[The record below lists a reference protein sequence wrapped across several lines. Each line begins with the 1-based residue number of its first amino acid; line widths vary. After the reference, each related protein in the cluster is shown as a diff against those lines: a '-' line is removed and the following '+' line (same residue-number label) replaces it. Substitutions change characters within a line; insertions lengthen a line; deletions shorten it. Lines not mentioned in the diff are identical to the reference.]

1 MKRAILCTLIAAA
14 LLLSAC
20 TRASESTVRAPDAG
34 APLTLCLGAG
44 PAALDPARTENGVGA
59 TYVVNLFAGLTG
71 YRAGGDGKA
80 ELTPELCAALP
91 EPESLPDGRVQYVFT
106 LRDGLTWSDGTPLTA
121 ADFVYAWNRASTLSD
136 AAAPYLFAC
145 IDGYGTG
152 RLNVTASADGRTLTV
167 VLAEAMPTFLQLC
180 AQPAYAPVPS
190 GAADTTS
197 WTADGAAF
205 VTSGPYTVAAWTT
218 ESLTY
223 TKNPAYWDADNVAAE
238 TVRFVF
244 QSDASAAA
252 SAFLAHEYA
261 LSWPVPD
268 DALDD
273 LRANHAP
280 ELRTVSQLGTYSLC
294 FSMSDPALSAFS
306 QTERAQIRTALALL
320 IDRSYLCSEITPGA
334 QQSANAPIPPGVSDA
349 DGSAFTAHNGAD
361 GKGGGYYGSD
371 HEANCQQAIA
381 LLRQAAESS
390 GRFTVS
396 AQGVCA
402 GFPELTYLT
411 SDAAGHVAIAD
422 YLTELY
428 GRALFAHAP
437 GRDAAHAD
445 GRCLPALL
453 VHGHLP
459 VQHAR
464 AGPAVRP
471 ARRAVPDGRA
481 GGKVNDKKTAPPPF
495 PAVGLLQYEIS
506 QEHEKQHHDQV
517 RERERH
523 RREREHGGQ
532 PPVVCALH
540 DRALIHRLARSGERA
555 VQVAAVELQKLL
567 AVAAADAVGCLLR
580 RAGLQGVVCAHPM
593 FLLMHLKRCR
603 IFHNAIIRIRA
614 LRVNRVSFPVRRS
627 RARASC
633 RATAPA

>member
-1 MKRAILCTLIAAA
+1 MKRALLCTLIAAA
-14 LLLSAC
+14 LLLGAC
-20 TRASESTVRAPDAG
+20 SRASESTVRAPDAG

-44 PAALDPARTENGVGA
+44 PVTLDPARTENGIGA

-71 YRAGGDGKA
+71 YRTGGDGAA

-91 EPESLPDGRVQYVFT
+91 EPEPLPDGRVRYVFT

-121 ADFVYAWNRASTLSD
+121 ADFVYAWNRACTLED

-152 RLNVTASADGRTLTV
+152 WLNVAASPDGRTLTV

-190 GAADTTS
+190 GAADTAS

-205 VTSGPYTVAAWTT
+205 AASGPYTVAEWTT
-218 ESLTY
+218 EGLTY

-244 QSDASAAA
+244 QADPNVSE
-252 SAFLAHEYA
+252 SAFLARDYA

-268 DALDD
+268 AALDD
-273 LRANHAP
+273 LRTNHAP

-294 FSMSDPALSAFS
+294 FSMSDPALSVFS

-334 QQSANAPIPPGVSDA
+334 QQSANAPIPPGISDA
-349 DGSAFTAHNGAD
+349 DGSAFTSHNGAD

-371 HEANCQQAIA
+371 YEANCKQAIA

-390 GRFTVS
+390 GRFTVN

-422 YLTELY
+422 DLQALYARYGISLTVTAQDMDTFLASRAAGGY
-428 GRALFAHAP
+428 SVTRCSFSADIDDPMPFLSLWASGAGSNCVALGR
-437 GRDAAHAD
+437 GAHAD
-445 GRCLPALL
+445 YVGYSVTLDGRTKDNCTWAESYDALL
-453 VHGHLP
+453 YRIQSSGDTAERYSLMHQAETLLMQTGAVCPLYWYTDTYLCNTH
-459 VQHAR
+459 VQGLL
-464 AGPAVRP
+464 AGPLGA
-471 ARRAVPDGRA
+471 
-481 GGKVNDKKTAPPPF
+481 
-495 PAVGLLQYEIS
+495 QYLMGA
-506 QEHEKQHHDQV
+506 HVEK
-517 RERERH
+517 
-523 RREREHGGQ
+523 
-532 PPVVCALH
+532 
-540 DRALIHRLARSGERA
+540 
-555 VQVAAVELQKLL
+555 
-567 AVAAADAVGCLLR
+567 
-580 RAGLQGVVCAHPM
+580 
-593 FLLMHLKRCR
+593 
-603 IFHNAIIRIRA
+603 
-614 LRVNRVSFPVRRS
+614 
-627 RARASC
+627 
-633 RATAPA
+633 

>member
-1 MKRAILCTLIAAA
+1 MKRALLCTLIAAA

-252 SAFLAHEYA
+252 SA
-261 LSWPVPD
+261 
-268 DALDD
+268 
-273 LRANHAP
+273 
-280 ELRTVSQLGTYSLC
+280 
-294 FSMSDPALSAFS
+294 
-306 QTERAQIRTALALL
+306 
-320 IDRSYLCSEITPGA
+320 
-334 QQSANAPIPPGVSDA
+334 
-349 DGSAFTAHNGAD
+349 
-361 GKGGGYYGSD
+361 
-371 HEANCQQAIA
+371 
-381 LLRQAAESS
+381 
-390 GRFTVS
+390 
-396 AQGVCA
+396 
-402 GFPELTYLT
+402 
-411 SDAAGHVAIAD
+411 
-422 YLTELY
+422 
-428 GRALFAHAP
+428 
-437 GRDAAHAD
+437 
-445 GRCLPALL
+445 
-453 VHGHLP
+453 
-459 VQHAR
+459 R
-464 AGPAVRP
+464 AGEIKPAIP
-471 ARRAVPDGRA
+471 HIFQH
-481 GGKVNDKKTAPPPF
+481 PF
-495 PAVGLLQYEIS
+495 PAV
-506 QEHEKQHHDQV
+506 
-517 RERERH
+517 
-523 RREREHGGQ
+523 Q
-532 PPVVCALH
+532 PAVTVLYT
-540 DRALIHRLARSGERA
+540 RLAGILPRTVVKSCQNNTERGREYDTGAEHSGGPQGKGVYA
-555 VQVAAVELQKLL
+555 GAA
-567 AVAAADAVGCLLR
+567 G
-580 RAGLQGVVCAHPM
+580 
-593 FLLMHLKRCR
+593 
-603 IFHNAIIRIRA
+603 
-614 LRVNRVSFPVRRS
+614 
-627 RARASC
+627 
-633 RATAPA
+633 